1 MKRRKPCGVARDERS
16 KQRLA
21 PFHKYKI
28 NMQYKIYTIP
38 VIEGESETEGLNKLL
53 RANKI
58 VKVDKERRKA

>member
-1 MKRRKPCGVARDERS
+1 MRRSEGRAEQAKAS
-16 KQRLA
+16 ALSQI
-21 PFHKYKI
+21 KI